1 MENLPNIEKM
11 KTTINDFLN
20 QFKTLYDFYSN
31 DNNLS
36 SSECTKNLR
45 KVYNQIDDEINK
57 LRLFN
62 NKIEMINREQRLIK
76 KGEPEKIRKKPGRK
90 KKQKGGD
97 NEIINPEQEIIN
109 PEQEIIKPEQEIIKP
124 EQKNIKLD
132 KKVHKIKNDDIS
144 FLDLDD
150 RTKKNVVELCKLF
163 EKTKKRN
170 SQQQGHYDFLK
181 KVIQDECFKKYDLN
195 NVLVYY
201 CDGY

>member
-20 QFKTLYDFYSN
+20 QFKTLYDFYNN

-62 NKIEMINREQRLIK
+62 NKIEMKNREERLIK
-76 KGEPEKIRKKPGRK
+76 KGEPEKIRQKPGRK

-97 NEIINPEQEIIN
+97 I
-109 PEQEIIKPEQEIIKP
+109 EIIKP
-124 EQKNIKLD
+124 EQKNIKLEQEIINPEQ
-132 KKVHKIKNDDIS
+132 KNIKLEQEIIKTEQEIHKIKNDNIT
-144 FLDLDD
+144 FLVLDEK
-150 RTKKNVVELCKLF
+150 TKKDVANLYKLF

-170 SQQQGHYDFLK
+170 LQQQEHFDFLK

-195 NVLVYY
+195 KVLMYY
-201 CDGY
+201 YEGY